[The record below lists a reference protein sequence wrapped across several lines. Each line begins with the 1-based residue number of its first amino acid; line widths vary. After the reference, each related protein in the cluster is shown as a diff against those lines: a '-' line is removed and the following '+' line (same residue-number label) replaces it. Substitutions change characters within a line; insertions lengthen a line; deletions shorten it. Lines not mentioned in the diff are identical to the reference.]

1 MVNVYSLCFSL
12 LSLLFSLT
20 EAQPTPEVYQGEVIE
35 MLKEFTKNR
44 NHEQR
49 LDAPNLEYLD
59 KESQWDP
66 LVISFPKDLLIPE
79 ALEEMSVT

>member
-1 MVNVYSLCFSL
+1 MTLKVSIKHRLYFLNLTYATIINVNSSFVYFLPW
-12 LSLLFSLT
+12 LFCST

-44 NHEQR
+44 DQEQR

-59 KESQWDP
+59 KESQ
-66 LVISFPKDLLIPE
+66 
-79 ALEEMSVT
+79 

>member
-1 MVNVYSLCFSL
+1 MFFF

-20 EAQPTPEVYQGEVIE
+20 EAHPTPEVYQGEVIE

-44 NHEQR
+44 NQEQR

-59 KESQWDP
+59 KESQWDSTP
-66 LVISFPKDLLIPE
+66 LPHPPKDLLIPE
-79 ALEEMSVT
+79 ALEKMSVS